1 MTRPRAGRLVLGA
14 LLLAAT
20 AAGLVA
26 CSGSGNIAV
35 LDTTLV
41 TWPGADGATSGQVIV
56 SVRND
61 ADEPIDPDVLGN
73 DRLTLAQLRGP
84 GGEELT
90 GGDARVQ
97 LHAVPHVLGPGEA
110 GYLIGDFEVEQASER
125 IVDARVEV
133 NARPADARKE
143 VSVEGFQLEEL
154 ADGLGGA
161 GRLEWDGQGSAVA
174 RFIAIG
180 ADGRP
185 VGYLATSQVL
195 YDPGEFTVCCFPPS
209 VDLRSIDHVVT
220 FGDQA
225 IGDD

>member
-1 MTRPRAGRLVLGA
+1 MTRPPAARLVLAA
-14 LLLAAT
+14 LLLACASV
-20 AAGLVA
+20 GLAA
-26 CSGSGNIAV
+26 CSGTGDVAV
-35 LDTTLV
+35 LDTAIV
-41 TWPGADGATSGQVIV
+41 TWPGADGATAGQVIV

-61 ADEPIDPDVLGN
+61 ADEPVDPDVLGS

-90 GGDARVQ
+90 EGDARVQ
-97 LHAVPHVLGPGEA
+97 LHAVPHILAPGEV
-110 GYLIGDFEVEQASER
+110 GYLLGEFEIVQPSER
-125 IVDARVEV
+125 IRDARVEV
-133 NARPADARKE
+133 NARPADERKE
-143 VSVEGFQLEEL
+143 VSVQGFQVVEL

-161 GRLEWDGQGSAVA
+161 GRLEWDGLGSAVA
-174 RFIAIG
+174 RVIAIG

-209 VDLRSIDHVVT
+209 LDLSSIDHVVT

-225 IGDD
+225 IDDD

>member
-1 MTRPRAGRLVLGA
+1 MTRRPAARFGLAA
-14 LLLAAT
+14 LLVT
-20 AAGLVA
+20 VAAGLGA
-26 CSGSGNIAV
+26 CSGSGDIAV
-35 LDTTLV
+35 LDTTVV
-41 TWPGADGATSGQVIV
+41 TWPGADGATAGQVIV

-61 ADEPIDPDVLGN
+61 ADEPVDPDVLGD
-73 DRLTLAQLRGP
+73 DRLTLAQLRAP

-90 GGDARVQ
+90 EGDARVQ
-97 LHAVPHVLGPGEA
+97 LHAVPHILDPGEV
-110 GYLIGDFEVEQASER
+110 GYLLGEFQVVQPSER
-125 IVDARVEV
+125 IRDARVEV
-133 NARPADARKE
+133 NSRPAEERKE
-143 VSVEGFQLEEL
+143 VSVEGFQVVEL

-161 GRLEWDGQGSAVA
+161 GRLEWDGLGSAVA
-174 RFIAIG
+174 RVIAIG

-209 VDLRSIDHVVT
+209 VELASIDHVVA

>member
-1 MTRPRAGRLVLGA
+1 MLAA
-14 LLLAAT
+14 LLITGA
-20 AAGLVA
+20 AAGLAA
-26 CSGSGNIAV
+26 CSGSGDIAV
-35 LDTTLV
+35 LDTAIV

-61 ADEPIDPDVLGN
+61 ADGPVDPDVLGD
-73 DRLTLAQLRGP
+73 DRLTFAQLRGP

-90 GGDARVQ
+90 EGDARVP
-97 LHAVPHVLGPGEA
+97 LHAVPHVLDPGEV
-110 GYLIGDFEVEQASER
+110 GYLLGEFEITQPSER
-125 IVDARVEV
+125 IRDARVEV
-133 NARPADARKE
+133 NARPADERKE
-143 VSVEGFQLEEL
+143 VTVQGFQVVEL
-154 ADGLGGA
+154 TDGLGGA
-161 GRLEWDGQGSAVA
+161 GRLEWDGLGSAVA
-174 RFIAIG
+174 RVIAIG

-209 VDLRSIDHVVT
+209 LELAEIDHVVA